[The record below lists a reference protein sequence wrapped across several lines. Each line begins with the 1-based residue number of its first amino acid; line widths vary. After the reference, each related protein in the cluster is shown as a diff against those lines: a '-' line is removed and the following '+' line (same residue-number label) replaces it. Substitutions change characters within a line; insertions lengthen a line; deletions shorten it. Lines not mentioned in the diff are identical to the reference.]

1 MKTCYPV
8 LIKNLPSQH
17 MVTLSRLLEM
27 ATIPE
32 ELMDSLMTTTNSEV
46 GNKMIINYLI
56 SLVHTEEHIIT
67 FCNFAEKMIGDPVKC
82 GCVLNL
88 RNGVCIL
95 RIHKCTICVILFAE
109 NTMCPFVFLYT

>member
-1 MKTCYPV
+1 MKMCYPV

-17 MVTLSRLLEM
+17 MVTLSRLQEM

-32 ELMDSLMTTTNSEV
+32 QFMDSLMSMTNSEV
-46 GNKMIINYLI
+46 GNKMIVNYLI
-56 SLVHTEEHIIT
+56 SLVHTEQHIIT

-88 RNGVCIL
+88 RNGMHSIINTYL
-95 RIHKCTICVILFAE
+95 CVSFGL
-109 NTMCPFVFLYT
+109 L